1 MADRKGRP
9 MFVTVTIQTY
19 NRSAM
24 LAETLESLRSLRCP
38 ATIEYEILVIDNNSK
53 DDTPDVIRRYG
64 ELLAPR
70 LRSVFEPQQGLSHA
84 RNRAL
89 AEAKGKIVSFID
101 DDVAVDSGWLEAVGA
116 AFTTYAASVV
126 GGRSYLIYPESS
138 GRPVWLPAH
147 REVMYSRLDH
157 GPDPLVGTDK
167 ELFGLNFSVLKR
179 AAVEVGGFDSSYG
192 RSGNNLA
199 CGEESDLLDRIRQAG
214 GVVVY
219 EPRAVVGH
227 RIPPERLTRKW
238 LLKRA
243 YHGAISLEQ
252 SSIAHGTR
260 PERIGTLLAQTL
272 RCCGSVGKAI
282 LNRRASPEDLF
293 ERQYWAVANLGRLAA
308 TIQSAWRTKRAKH
321 NVLRPLV

>member
-1 MADRKGRP
+1 

-19 NRSAM
+19 NRSAV
-24 LAETLESLRSLRCP
+24 LAETLESLRPLRCP
-38 ATIEYEILVIDNNSK
+38 AGVEYEILVVDNNSS
-53 DDTPDVIRRYG
+53 DNTPDAIRRYG
-64 ELLAPR
+64 DILSPR
-70 LRSVFEPQQGLSHA
+70 LRSVFEPAQGLSHA

-89 AEAKGKIVSFID
+89 AEARGDIVSFLD
-101 DDVAVDSGWLEAVGA
+101 DDVVVDPDWLVAVCTAFA
-116 AFTTYAASVV
+116 AHSASVV

-157 GPDPLVGTDK
+157 GPDTLVGTDLP
-167 ELFGLNFSVLKR
+167 LFGLNFSVLKR
-179 AAVEVGGFDSSYG
+179 VAVEVGGFDSSFG

-227 RIPPERLTRKW
+227 RIPAERLTRKW

-243 YHGAISLEQ
+243 YYGAISLEQ
-252 SSIAHGTR
+252 SSIAHDVR
-260 PERIGTLLAQTL
+260 PERIGALLAHTL
-272 RCCGSVGKAI
+272 RCCGSVA
-282 LNRRASPEDLF
+282 RALLRGSTSPEDLF
-293 ERQYWAVANLGRLAA
+293 ERQYWAAANLGRLVATVGSVRKINRRGGNAA
-308 TIQSAWRTKRAKH
+308 
-321 NVLRPLV
+321 VLLL